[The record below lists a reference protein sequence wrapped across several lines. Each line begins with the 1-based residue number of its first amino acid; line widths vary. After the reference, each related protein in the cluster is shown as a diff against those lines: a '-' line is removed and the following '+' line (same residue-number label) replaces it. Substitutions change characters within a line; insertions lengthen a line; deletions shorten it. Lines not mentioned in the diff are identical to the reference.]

1 MLCSTGVK
9 MDLSMVYMI
18 YCFLIS
24 VIMKSSVSL
33 TIFVFFSVTPK
44 TSCYKNNKSL
54 LWSLGMIEEEY
65 HINT

>member
-1 MLCSTGVK
+1 

-44 TSCYKNNKSL
+44 TSCYKNNMKLRNDRRGVS
-54 LWSLGMIEEEY
+54 
-65 HINT
+65 H